1 MRYAIVLAVIAS
13 AGARSAAAN
22 PTADAERYYNE
33 GQTAYDAKRYDDAI
47 AAWDKSY
54 ALSHLSAL
62 VYNLA
67 QAHRLHGDCA
77 EALDA
82 YKRFIALDPKSPQRT
97 SAEGFI
103 RDLDPCPAPAGVVE
117 PPPPPPTLPPL
128 PPPSLPPSPPHHV
141 AVAHASTGERVA
153 GIVVAG
159 VGVATA
165 AVGGYFGAQAQ
176 SLASQV
182 RAACASGCEYDTV
195 KSKDQQGRSDET
207 LQYVLYAAGG
217 AAIVTGAIVFALG
230 SRNHVETPVA
240 VAPLPGGAALIWSH
254 AW

>member
-1 MRYAIVLAVIAS
+1 MKYAIAVAVIVA
-13 AGARSAAAN
+13 ARSAAAN
-22 PTADAERYYNE
+22 PTADAERYYNN

-54 ALSHLSAL
+54 ALSHLPAL

-82 YKRFIALDPKSPQRT
+82 YKRFVELDPKSPQRA

-103 RDLDPCPAPAGVVE
+103 RDLDPCPAPTGVME
-117 PPPPPPTLPPL
+117 PPPPPPTLPPS
-128 PPPSLPPSPPHHV
+128 PPSLPPSPPHH
-141 AVAHASTGERVA
+141 AMVAHASSGERVA

-182 RAACASGCEYDTV
+182 RTACASGCEYDAV

-207 LQYVLYAAGG
+207 LQYVLYATGG

-230 SRNHVETPVA
+230 SRQHVETPVA
-240 VAPLPGGAALIWSH
+240 VAPLPGGAALTWSH